1 MFSFMANT
9 LGHFYKNFQGFTYCS
24 VFKVLCCFAT
34 ARLIYHSFAVL
45 STAFLFLFLNIQRCL
60 KGRFSV
66 CSFVVEVRS
75 TKLDV
80 VSLRFANDLTLSSC
94 FAFTKL
100 LSVSRTRH
108 ILPPVSTKVNAFFV
122 KFFELFQMYI
132 QLSSVCFFMSNMH
145 IYTFRHSSND
155 YISMIHL
162 HASQ

>member
-1 MFSFMANT
+1 MLFCDSQITLSQLRVFVNSFFQKVFS
-9 LGHFYKNFQGFTYCS
+9 NFTC
-24 VFKVLCCFAT
+24 
-34 ARLIYHSFAVL
+34 
-45 STAFLFLFLNIQRCL
+45 CL

-66 CSFVVEVRS
+66 CSFVVDVRS

-80 VSLRFANDLTLSSC
+80 VSLRFVNDLALNSC

-108 ILPPVSTKVNAFFV
+108 ILPPVSTKVNAFFA

-145 IYTFRHSSND
+145 IYTFRHNSND